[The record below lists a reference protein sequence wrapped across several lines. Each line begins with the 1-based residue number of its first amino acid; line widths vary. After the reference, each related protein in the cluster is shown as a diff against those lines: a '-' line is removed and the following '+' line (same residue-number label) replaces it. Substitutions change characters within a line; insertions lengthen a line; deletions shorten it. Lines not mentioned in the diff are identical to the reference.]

1 MIELRWENGLVKD
14 PVRLTDQ
21 IEMFVAFHQ
30 GAYPGGWGQPEF
42 SAALKSETK
51 VLAPP
56 VVTIADQELLQLQD
70 ELGID
75 GLLPVGEEPSEGD
88 EQGGVYA
95 PDDEDGEYL
104 QGEEADDLNPE
115 FDSAARLVSRRAHW
129 LKSLYPF
136 TVESNVIKLVDNI
149 TEAHLAYLWLLA
161 SARHSQI
168 DSLSKDLEDGFEAIS
183 KEAMQQLFPDW
194 AEVFLFSKNSA
205 DRKEMGSRARD
216 AVPVLAEKLNAQTR
230 NRDPGSSQK
239 EFGIDIAA
247 VCSSSDYCGHPFFAF
262 AQCTVTPEWWN
273 KKHEAKARHA
283 LSAYISVDTDHS
295 NLVFTPTFP
304 LSADDSFSYSIEHLS
319 DCTLYERY
327 RICNLLQKSGLFEQV
342 QLPSEIQNPMERIG
356 FNALVNGKIDAKE

>member
-1 MIELRWENGLVKD
+1 MIELSWDNGSVKD

-30 GAYPGGWGQPEF
+30 AAHLGGWGQAEF

-51 VLAPP
+51 ESVPNVA
-56 VVTIADQELLQLQD
+56 TRADQELLQLQD
-70 ELGID
+70 ELGVD
-75 GLLPVGEEPSEGD
+75 VLLTDEGEPSAGD
-88 EQGGVYA
+88 EPPDGFDPDNEGG
-95 PDDEDGEYL
+95 DYL
-104 QGEEADDLNPE
+104 QGEESDDLDPA
-115 FDSAARLVSRRAHW
+115 FDSAVRLVGRRAHW

-136 TVESNVIKLVDNI
+136 TVEGNVIKLVDNI
-149 TEAHLAYLWLLA
+149 TKAHLAYLWLLA
-161 SARHSQI
+161 CARHNQI
-168 DSLSKDLEDGFEAIS
+168 DSLSRELEDGFEVIS

-205 DRKEMGSRARD
+205 DRKEMGSRAKD
-216 AVPVLAEKLNAQTR
+216 AVPVLAEKLNAETR
-230 NRDPGSSQK
+230 DRDPGSSQK

-247 VCSSSDYCGHPFFAF
+247 VCASKDYCGHPFFAF

-283 LSAYISVDTDHS
+283 LSAYVNIDTEHS

-304 LSADDSFSYSIEHLS
+304 LSVDDSFSYSVEHLS

-327 RICNLLQKSGLFEQV
+327 RICSLLQKSQLFENG
-342 QLPSEIQNPMERIG
+342 QLPSEIQNPMEQIG
-356 FNALVNGKIDAKE
+356 FNALVN